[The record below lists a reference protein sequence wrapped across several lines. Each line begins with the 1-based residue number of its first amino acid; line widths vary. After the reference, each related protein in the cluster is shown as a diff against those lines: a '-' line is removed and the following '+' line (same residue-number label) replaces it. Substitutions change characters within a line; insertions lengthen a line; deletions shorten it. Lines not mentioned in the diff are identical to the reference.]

1 MASEPERSIAK
12 PWQVGR
18 SRYDC
23 VKVFERRSLR
33 AQLEWY
39 REINSSQGFGLETF
53 SFSNKKGVLYNE

>member
-12 PWQVGR
+12 FWQVGR

-23 VKVFERRSLR
+23 VKVFERRSMG

-39 REINSSQGFGLETF
+39 RGKISPQDLGLEAF
-53 SFSNKKGVLYNE
+53 SFSNKKGVLYYE